1 MANFGECVAL
11 DCQIIGDR
19 HQWEKIKFFEDDK
32 EQLMM
37 SYSCLAIFFC
47 WIRKQPQRKVKGNS
61 SYLDFKQ
68 KKFPSTCVLD
78 GKR

>member
-19 HQWEKIKFFEDDK
+19 HQWEKIQFFEDDK

-37 SYSCLAIFFC
+37 SKSCLALFFLVDQ
-47 WIRKQPQRKVKGNS
+47 KTTSKESKGN
-61 SYLDFKQ
+61 F
-68 KKFPSTCVLD
+68 
-78 GKR
+78 